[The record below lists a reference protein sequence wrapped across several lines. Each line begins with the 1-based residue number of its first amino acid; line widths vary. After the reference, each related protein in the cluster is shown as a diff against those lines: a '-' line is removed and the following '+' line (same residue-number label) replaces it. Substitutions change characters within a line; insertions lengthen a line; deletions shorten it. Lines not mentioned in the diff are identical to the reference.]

1 MSGGPVATG
10 AGVLV
15 GAVLLAS
22 GALKLADHTWRS
34 QARDLGIPA
43 VLAIGVPWLEL
54 GLGAAVATGLGTPWT
69 DLAAAALLAAFTAFV
84 IVKLAR
90 GERPPCACFG
100 RLSTRPIGP
109 WTVVRNLGLL
119 VLVLIAALD

>member
-1 MSGGPVATG
+1 MIGGPVATG
-10 AGVLV
+10 AGMLV
-15 GAVLLAS
+15 GGVLLAS

-34 QARDLGIPA
+34 QAAQLGIPS
-43 VLAIGVPWLEL
+43 VLAICVPWLEL

-69 DLAAAALLAAFTAFV
+69 DLAAAVLLAAFTAFV
-84 IVKLAR
+84 VTKLAR

-100 RLSTRPIGP
+100 RLSTKPIGP

-119 VLVLIAALD
+119 VLVLVSALD